1 MVMSGQRDPCRSP
14 MQWDK
19 SKNSGFTQGNNTM
32 LGVVNF
38 FYSKTLG
45 TITVV
50 QRGSLL
56 IFFFLNF
63 FALGISL
70 GHIKI
75 PF

>member
-32 LGVVNF
+32 LGLVNF

-45 TITVV
+45 IIYSYLHNKPSLCLFMKQNRYFSRGCTVM
-50 QRGSLL
+50 
-56 IFFFLNF
+56 
-63 FALGISL
+63 
-70 GHIKI
+70 
-75 PF
+75 